1 MVRNLIEDWM
11 LVCHLI
17 NVVEDKN
24 HLCLPVWIDENGI
37 KHYSQ
42 PQELR
47 NLSEAEKMLISIT
60 DVFVPLHHLKGGQ
73 LGIQGHVCALS
84 KVRTNCYFI
93 IDNNGDTLKNSISR
107 MQYHFLIHCQNY
119 QKISNSFVYFEITKM
134 TMGHVIIN
142 LSKYARTTFYWHCT
156 GWNVTILTTR
166 TCKLWNQI

>member
-1 MVRNLIEDWM
+1 M

-42 PQELR
+42 PPELR

-73 LGIQGHVCALS
+73 LGIQGHVCALN
-84 KVRTNCYFI
+84 KVRT
-93 IDNNGDTLKNSISR
+93 KN
-107 MQYHFLIHCQNY
+107 
-119 QKISNSFVYFEITKM
+119 
-134 TMGHVIIN
+134 
-142 LSKYARTTFYWHCT
+142 FYLHIQGCHA
-156 GWNVTILTTR
+156 
-166 TCKLWNQI
+166 